1 MAPPQSV
8 RVWTFRLLTALVGLG
23 LVVGIEGLLRFVPEV
38 GPAPLVVARAERGD
52 KVLHAVNRFY
62 SQRFFF
68 GQRGRLAA
76 AGQMAERSFI
86 KPAISN
92 LYRVV
97 FVGASTVQGFPHP
110 RRLAAASFLEAML
123 QDALPNRTVEVF
135 NLGITSI
142 ASFAVAE
149 VVADALV
156 LEPDL
161 VVVYTGHNEFYGIYG
176 VGDHATP
183 RYNQLDYALRQL
195 HLTHLLQ
202 GAVRSFEGEGS
213 STDLLKLMAQR
224 GEVPVD
230 SPRRRAAEVHLR
242 ENLRRIAKTCKN
254 AGVPLVL
261 CTLAAN
267 DAGFAPVGS
276 SAVGLQGTPGRQWSE
291 RMEGAAARLTRDYVS
306 LEAAEAALAMLDQ
319 ATALSAEHAW
329 LWYLRGLALQRLS
342 REDEAYSA
350 FRKARDLD
358 TMPWRAPTAHSEI
371 IRTAA
376 RESGVILADVEAA
389 FAAAASPQGV
399 GWQWA
404 VDHVHFSVPGQ
415 ALLARV
421 ILSSIGELASATGPQ
436 IDLDLLRND
445 EEYRRLFG
453 DLPAERAILQ
463 RKMANML
470 REKPMDRYNA
480 HNARYLQQLTAMEWQ
495 RLVPAEQQGIKAW
508 MQQGKRVSLALTVAD
523 QLFEQRDFAR
533 AQQYYHAARLEAP
546 FTQRGD
552 LWATV
557 QWLWSIKMQGRPFT
571 DGQRDAM
578 RSTLERA
585 AFLAQDSAIEPP
597 FIDFIEGQLHHLLE
611 EHGPALVHLE
621 RAFLDSDFRRKYAM
635 SLFHA
640 LAAELLRAGRLQDA
654 QRYAHMAGEGND
666 RSEYFLQLVE
676 AQKGSEVFK

>member
-1 MAPPQSV
+1 MAQPQSV
-8 RVWTFRLLTALVGLG
+8 RVWILRLLTALAGLG
-23 LVVGIEGLLRFVPEV
+23 IVVGTEGLLRFVPGM
-38 GPAPLVVARAERGD
+38 GPAPLVVARAEQGGRE
-52 KVLHAVNRFY
+52 LHAVNRFY
-62 SQRFFF
+62 AQRFFF

-76 AGQMAERSFI
+76 AGQMAERSFF
-86 KPAISN
+86 KPAPAN
-92 LYRVV
+92 LYRVI

-123 QDALPNRTVEVF
+123 QDALPDRTVEVF

-176 VGDHATP
+176 VGDDATP
-183 RYNQLDYALRQL
+183 RYNRLDYDLRQL
-195 HLTHLLQ
+195 HLTHLVQ
-202 GAVRSFEGEGS
+202 GAVRLFEGSGS

-230 SPRRRAAEVHLR
+230 SPRRRAAEGHLR
-242 ENLRRIAKTCKN
+242 GNVHEIAATCEN

-276 SAVGLQGTPGRQWSE
+276 SAVTLEDASGRQWSE
-291 RMEGAAARLTRDYVS
+291 LMEGAAKRLTEDYVS
-306 LEAAEAALAMLDQ
+306 LEAAEEALALLDQ
-319 ATALSAEHAW
+319 ALALSADHAW
-329 LWYLRGLALQRLS
+329 LWYLRGRALERLQ
-342 REDEAYSA
+342 REDEAYLA

-371 IRTAA
+371 IRSQA
-376 RESGVILADVEAA
+376 RESGAILADVEAA
-389 FAAAASPQGV
+389 FATAAPPQGV

-421 ILSSIGELASATGPQ
+421 ILGSIGELAPDRGPE
-436 IDLDLLRND
+436 IDLDLVRND
-445 EEYRRLFG
+445 EDYQRLLG
-453 DLPAERAILQ
+453 DVPAERVLLQ
-463 RKMANML
+463 QKMASML

-480 HNARYLQQLTAMEWQ
+480 HNARYLQQLMAMQWQ
-495 RLVPAEQQGIKAW
+495 RLVPAEQRGIKAW
-508 MQQGKRVSLALTVAD
+508 TQQNKQASLALTVAD
-523 QLFEQRDFAR
+523 QLFEQRDFVR

-546 FTQRGD
+546 FTRRGD

-557 QWLWSIKMQGRPFT
+557 QWAWSIKMQGQLFT
-571 DGQRDAM
+571 DGQREAM

-585 AFLAQDSAIEPP
+585 DFLAHDPAIESP
-597 FIDFIEGQLHHLLE
+597 FIDFIKGQLYHLLG
-611 EHGPALVHLE
+611 EHEPALAHLE
-621 RAFLDSDFRRKYAM
+621 RAFLDSDFRRKYVM

-640 LAAELLRAGRLQDA
+640 LAAELVRAGRLHDA
-654 QRYAHMAGEGND
+654 QGYAHMAGEGNG
-666 RSEYFLQLVE
+666 RSAYFLQLVE
-676 AQKGSEVFK
+676 AQK

>member
-1 MAPPQSV
+1 MAQPQSN
-8 RVWTFRLLTALVGLG
+8 RVWILRLLTALAGLG
-23 LVVGIEGLLRFVPEV
+23 LVIGVEGLLRFVPGL
-38 GPAPLVVARAERGD
+38 GPAPLVVARAEQGG

-68 GQRGRLAA
+68 GQQGRLAA

-86 KPAISN
+86 KPAPAN

-123 QDALPNRTVEVF
+123 QDALPERTVEVF

-142 ASFAVAE
+142 ASFAVAQ

-176 VGDHATP
+176 VGDYETP
-183 RYNQLDYALRQL
+183 RYNRLDYALRQL
-195 HLTHLLQ
+195 HLAQLVQ
-202 GAVRSFEGEGS
+202 GAADYFDGNGS

-230 SPRRRAAEVHLR
+230 SARRRAAEVHLR
-242 ENLRRIAKTCKN
+242 ENVRQIAKTCQSV
-254 AGVPLVL
+254 GVPLIL

-276 SAVGLQGTPGRQWSE
+276 SAVALGGAPGRQWSE
-291 RMEGAAARLTRDYVS
+291 RMEGAAVRLTGDYVAV
-306 LEAAEAALAMLDQ
+306 EVAEKALVLLDQ
-319 ATALSAEHAW
+319 AAALSAGHAW
-329 LWYLRGLALQRLS
+329 LWYLRGRALERLD
-342 REDEAYSA
+342 RQDEAHVA

-371 IRTAA
+371 IRSQA
-376 RESGVILADVEAA
+376 RESGAILADVEAA
-389 FAAAASPQGV
+389 FAAAAPPQGV

-421 ILSSIGELASATGPQ
+421 ILGSLGELASNTRPQ
-436 IDLDLLRND
+436 LDLTLLRKD
-445 EEYRRLFG
+445 DEYRRQLG
-453 DLPAERAILQ
+453 DVPAERVILH
-463 RKMANML
+463 RKMADML
-470 REKPMDRYNA
+470 REKPMDLYNA

-495 RLVPAEQQGIKAW
+495 RLVPAEQSGIKAW
-508 MQQGKRVSLALTVAD
+508 SQQDKQISLALTVAD
-523 QLFEQRDFAR
+523 QLFEQRDFGR
-533 AQQYYHAARLEAP
+533 AQQYYHAARLETP
-546 FTQRGD
+546 FTRRGD

-557 QWLWSIKMQGRPFT
+557 QWAWSIKMQGRPFT
-571 DGQRDAM
+571 DVQREAM
-578 RSTLERA
+578 QSTLERA
-585 AFLAQDSAIEPP
+585 DFLAQDPAIEPP
-597 FIDFIEGQLHHLLE
+597 FIDFTKGHLHHLLG

-640 LAAELLRAGRLQDA
+640 LAAEFLRAGRLQDA
-654 QRYAHMAGEGND
+654 QRYAHMAGEGNG
-666 RSEYFLQLVE
+666 RGEYFLQLVE
-676 AQKGSEVFK
+676 APK